1 LARYDERW
9 LTKSFSNFRDVLEI
23 TVLRQTDLARF
34 SAAEKSEKKTSTS
47 PHCKVEGKTSKNRN
61 TKMTPR
67 KKRKFEK
74 AGR

>member
-34 SAAEKSEKKTSTS
+34 SAAEKSEKKRLL
-47 PHCKVEGKTSKNRN
+47 PHLTAKLKEKH
-61 TKMTPR
+61 R
-67 KKRKFEK
+67 KIETRK
-74 AGR
+74 